1 MGRSLQSRV
10 KDDLIDTNRY
20 AHIAEYRTVLG
31 ALQSYRLRLQRK
43 RWRFRAF
50 RKRRELTV
58 VQNNTGKI
66 AQNDILLFV
75 TLRNERIRLPYFL
88 KYYRDLGI
96 QHFIVVN
103 NDSDD
108 GSLEYLQG
116 QKDVSMWNA
125 SAGYKRSRFGVDWL
139 NWLQMR
145 YAHGHWS
152 LVVDVDEF
160 FVYPFC
166 DTRPIR
172 ALTDWLDAS
181 SIRSFGAM
189 MLDMYPKGPIDAE
202 PYSEGQDPFEIASWF
217 DSGNYMISKNKF
229 MGNLWIQGGP
239 RSRTYFAD
247 NPKRAPALNKI
258 PLVKWDRSY
267 AYVSSTHML
276 LPRGLNLVYD
286 EWGGEKASGCLL
298 HAKFLDTFA
307 AKSKEEL
314 ERKQHFSSSR
324 KYHSRVKEN
333 PELWCKW
340 SEKYINWRQLEILG
354 LMSKGNWA

>member
-1 MGRSLQSRV
+1 
-10 KDDLIDTNRY
+10 
-20 AHIAEYRTVLG
+20 
-31 ALQSYRLRLQRK
+31 LQRR
-43 RWRFRAF
+43 RWRIRAF
-50 RKRRELTV
+50 RKRRELTSV
-58 VQNNTGKI
+58 LNQTAKVR
-66 AQNDILLFV
+66 ASDILSFS
-75 TLRNERIRLPYFL
+75 TLRNERIRLPFFL
-88 KYYRDLGI
+88 KYYRDLGVN
-96 QHFIVVN
+96 HFFVVDN
-103 NDSDD
+103 GSDD
-108 GSLEYLQG
+108 GSVEYLKMQP
-116 QKDVSMWNA
+116 DVSLWQ
-125 SAGYKRSRFGVDWL
+125 SGSSYKRSRFGVDWL

-189 MLDMYPKGPIDAE
+189 LLDMYPKGALDAQ

-217 DSGNYMISKNKF
+217 DSGNYTITKNGF
-229 MGNLWIQGGP
+229 YGNLWIQGGP
-239 RSRTYFAD
+239 RARSFFSD
-247 NPKRAPALNKI
+247 NPERSPALNKV

-267 AYVSSTHML
+267 AYVSSTHSL

-298 HAKFLDTFA
+298 HAKFLDTFS
-307 AKSKEEL
+307 AKAKEEL
-314 ERKQHFSSSR
+314 ERKQHYAASHEY
-324 KYHSRVKEN
+324 KAYHARLAEN
-333 PELWCKW
+333 PDLWCKW